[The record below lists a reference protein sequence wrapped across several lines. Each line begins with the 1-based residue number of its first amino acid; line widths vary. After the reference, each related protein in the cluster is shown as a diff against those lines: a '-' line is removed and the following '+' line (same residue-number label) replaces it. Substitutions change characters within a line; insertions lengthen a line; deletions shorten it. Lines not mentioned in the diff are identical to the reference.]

1 MSRRPTN
8 TGALPL
14 VRLVLR
20 RDRVRLPIWIVS
32 ITLLVLFTAA
42 NMKGL
47 YKTAAELVAG
57 AAPMYGNAA
66 VVALN
71 GPTYTIDTYGG
82 QMVFQVGSFGYVVV
96 ALMGM
101 FLVGRHTRADEE
113 DGRTELIRATV
124 VGLRAGHRRAGR
136 RRVAYTLL
144 GALITLS
151 MLRQDVAVEGSILFG
166 VAMGAFGM
174 FFVCLTAVTAQVTE
188 HNRAALGLA
197 GVALGVSYVPR
208 AIGDVSSGALS
219 WLSPMGWAQY
229 TKPYAGD
236 QWWPLLLLALG
247 SGALVLCSS
256 RLQASR
262 DIGAGLL
269 QTGPGP
275 PTAAP
280 SLGRPEG
287 LAIRLQRASFIGW
300 ALALALTG
308 VAYGSVAQDVADVV
322 GDNDTLEELI
332 AQAGGSLVDSFF
344 ATSLLILALISGGF
358 AVAATMRLRS
368 EETAG
373 RAEPLL
379 ATALARTQ
387 CALSHL
393 LVAIAGSALIVLAAG
408 LGMGLTDAV
417 ISGSFSNV
425 PSLIVGSLSFTPPLW
440 VLVGIAFAL
449 FGVLPRAIAAGWGA
463 LGAFFVVGMF
473 GVLFKL
479 PSWVI
484 DLSPFQQVPAVPAR
498 TSRPSRW
505 SSSPPSPPGSSA
517 SASSGSAA
525 ATCREPTRS
534 STGKAPQRRLRAGW
548 CSRLPSIARRV
559 TMPSSRRWRTRHVGT
574 IPGVRGQTTLSVRC
588 ALRC

>member
-1 MSRRPTN
+1 MSRRPTT
-8 TGALPL
+8 TGVLPL
-14 VRLVLR
+14 ARLVLR

-32 ITLLVLFTAA
+32 VTLLVLFTAA
-42 NMKGL
+42 SVKGL
-47 YKTAAELVAG
+47 YRTEAELVAG

-66 VVALN
+66 VIALN
-71 GPTYTIDTYGG
+71 GPTYAIDTYGG
-82 QMVFQVGSFGYVVV
+82 QMAFQIGSFGYVVM

-124 VGLRAGHRRAGR
+124 VGRNAPVTAVLVVAAL
-136 RRVAYTLL
+136 AYTLL
-144 GALITLS
+144 GALITLA
-151 MLRQDVAVEGSILFG
+151 MLSQDVAVEGSILFG

-174 FFVCLTAVTAQVTE
+174 FFACLTAVTAQVTE

-197 GVALGVSYVPR
+197 GVVLGVSYVLR
-208 AIGDVSSGALS
+208 AIGDVSGGALS

-229 TKPYAGD
+229 TKPFAGD
-236 QWWPLLLLALG
+236 HWWPLLLIAFG
-247 SGALVLCSS
+247 SAALVLLAY

-269 QTGPGP
+269 QTRPGP

-280 SLGRPEG
+280 SLGRPDG
-287 LAIRLQRASFIGW
+287 LALRLQWASFIGW

-308 VAYGSVAQDVADVV
+308 VAYGSVAQDVADLV

-344 ATSLLILALISGGF
+344 ATSLLILALITGGF

-379 ATALARTQ
+379 ATALPRTRW
-387 CALSHL
+387 ALSHL
-393 LVAIAGSALIVLAAG
+393 LVALAGSALIGLAAG
-408 LGMGLTDAV
+408 LGMGLTDALT
-417 ISGSFSNV
+417 SGSFSNV
-425 PSLIVGSLSFTPPLW
+425 PSLIMGSLAFAPALW

-449 FGVLPRAIAAGWGA
+449 FGVQPRAMVAAWGA
-463 LGAFFVVGMF
+463 LGAFFVIGMF

-484 DLSPFQQVPAVPAR
+484 DLSPFQHVPAIPAQDF
-498 TSRPSRW
+498 
-505 SSSPPSPPGSSA
+505 SA
-517 SASSGSAA
+517 QPLIILTAVAA
-525 ATCREPTRS
+525 
-534 STGKAPQRRLRAGW
+534 GLVGIGLFGFRRRDV
-548 CSRLPSIARRV
+548 S
-559 TMPSSRRWRTRHVGT
+559 
-574 IPGVRGQTTLSVRC
+574 
-588 ALRC
+588 

>member
-1 MSRRPTN
+1 M
-8 TGALPL
+8 
-14 VRLVLR
+14 RLVLR

-42 NMKGL
+42 SVKSL
-47 YKTAAELVAG
+47 YKTEAELVAG

-66 VVALN
+66 VIALN
-71 GPTYTIDTYGG
+71 GPTYAIDTYGG

-124 VGLRAGHRRAGR
+124 VGRNAPVTAALV
-136 RRVAYTLL
+136 VAAMAYILL
-144 GALITLS
+144 GGLITLS
-151 MLRQDVAVEGSILFG
+151 MLSQDVGAEGSILFG
-166 VAMGAFGM
+166 VAMGSFGM
-174 FFVCLTAVTAQVTE
+174 FFACLTAVTAQVTE

-197 GVALGVSYVPR
+197 GVTLGASYVLR
-208 AIGDVSSGALS
+208 AIGDVSGGALS
-219 WLSPMGWAQY
+219 WLSPMGWAQS

-236 QWWPLLLLALG
+236 RWPPLLVLAFG
-247 SGALVLCSS
+247 SAALVVLAC

-262 DIGAGLL
+262 DLGAGLL
-269 QTGPGP
+269 QTRPGP

-280 SLGRPEG
+280 SLGRPVG
-287 LAIRLQRASFIGW
+287 LAIRLQGASFIGW

-308 VAYGSVAQDVADVV
+308 VAYGSVAQDVADLV

-344 ATSLLILALISGGF
+344 ATSLLILALITGGF

-379 ATALARTQ
+379 ATALPRTRW
-387 CALSHL
+387 ALSHL
-393 LVAIAGSALIVLAAG
+393 LVALAGSALIALVAG

-417 ISGSFSNV
+417 TSGSFADV
-425 PSLIVGSLSFTPPLW
+425 PALIVGSLAFAPALW
-440 VLVGIAFAL
+440 VLVGVAFAL
-449 FGVLPRAIAAGWGA
+449 FGILPRAMVAAWGA
-463 LGAFFVVGMF
+463 LGAYFVIGMF

-484 DLSPFQQVPAVPAR
+484 DLSPFQHVPAIPAR
-498 TSRPSRW
+498 TSRPSR
-505 SSSPPSPPGSSA
+505 
-517 SASSGSAA
+517 
-525 ATCREPTRS
+525 
-534 STGKAPQRRLRAGW
+534 
-548 CSRLPSIARRV
+548 
-559 TMPSSRRWRTRHVGT
+559 
-574 IPGVRGQTTLSVRC
+574 
-588 ALRC
+588 